1 MVVLAVYQDLKCEPS
16 WKQWSHFTKK
26 FTFTI
31 KSLKTK
37 IICSTPRLQLL
48 MMYFYF
54 VLHSE
59 WSALCRRP
67 EWRNIGQFWMM
78 YRQAIF
84 LQMSVLVFAM
94 VCNGAH
100 LICKNQIVGR
110 NFRIGAHLIS
120 STWFLMPIARNDV
133 LRKNYY
139 IHRMILTMSKC
150 PRKHQ
155 RSLDQRRR
163 VPQWRSVTQT
173 EAACLVLTLVLLSL
187 LSGDQRLWNQNIPNM
202 IQREDTSEKAPSIWF
217 LEGLSRSSL
226 LLALL

>member
-120 STWFLMPIARNDV
+120 WTWFSIKFSRRYFEWNIRFRGYLSNIMAAW
-133 LRKNYY
+133 
-139 IHRMILTMSKC
+139 
-150 PRKHQ
+150 
-155 RSLDQRRR
+155 SL
-163 VPQWRSVTQT
+163 
-173 EAACLVLTLVLLSL
+173 
-187 LSGDQRLWNQNIPNM
+187 I
-202 IQREDTSEKAPSIWF
+202 I
-217 LEGLSRSSL
+217 
-226 LLALL
+226 

>member
-1 MVVLAVYQDLKCEPS
+1 MVIKFSRLKEIKIWTVSCGGLGCVHQDLKYEPS
-16 WKQWSHFTKK
+16 WEQWSHLPKK
-26 FTFTI
+26 SFTFTS

-48 MMYFYF
+48 MMYF

-59 WSALCRRP
+59 EWGALCRRP
-67 EWRNIGQFWMM
+67 EWRNIGQFRMM

-120 STWFLMPIARNDV
+120 SNWI
-133 LRKNYY
+133 
-139 IHRMILTMSKC
+139 
-150 PRKHQ
+150 
-155 RSLDQRRR
+155 
-163 VPQWRSVTQT
+163 SV
-173 EAACLVLTLVLLSL
+173 
-187 LSGDQRLWNQNIPNM
+187 
-202 IQREDTSEKAPSIWF
+202 KFSIKIFWVKD
-217 LEGLSRSSL
+217 
-226 LLALL
+226 